1 VLVLLDFVVVP
12 VVEDFVDELVLVLPA
27 PSVAPTP
34 PPTEVEDVDF
44 VEVELVVLATG
55 VVEDVDA
62 AAVVAAAGG
71 ITLRLTV
78 APHSSRVKS
87 LSQQPAS
94 VQYVPASQ

>member
-34 PPTEVEDVDF
+34 PPTEVEVDF
-44 VEVELVVLATG
+44 DEVELVVLAAG